1 MSTPTAPATTPEAG
15 VRRSTAGRVLVLVA
29 IVALAFNLRPAAVSV
44 GPVLGDIRTGL
55 GLTGAESGLLTSLP
69 VIAFAVFGALAPRV
83 ARLVGPHRM
92 TLVALLAVVGGL
104 AARAATDSVPAF
116 LALSLLALAG
126 MATAN
131 VLLPSLVKQHFPD
144 RVGLVTAVYST
155 SLAIGL
161 TAASAYTVPI
171 SDAHGGWRA
180 GLLAWSFTAAVAAVP
195 WLALVVSDRRPAAR
209 TTSERTVG
217 LVEVARTR
225 LGWLMALFFGL
236 QSLQAYSVFGWF
248 ALVYRD
254 AGFSEHDAG
263 LLLGLVTGTS
273 IPLSFAVPAL
283 AARFADLRLLVTALM
298 VCYPIGYLGLVLAP
312 HGGAV
317 VWAVDDRHR
326 DLHVPADPHPDRAE
340 GADSGRHGRPLRLH
354 PGHRVPDRSGGPVR
368 RGRAPR
374 PLRRLDRA
382 AAGAAGAERPPAR
395 RGPRGRSTGVRRGP
409 AAREPDPGAV
419 LASRHET
426 TPTSA
431 AWC

>member
-104 AARAATDSVPAF
+104 AARAATHSVPVF

-171 SDAHGGWRA
+171 SDAHGGWRS

-317 VWAVDDRHR
+317 VWAVVIGIGTCTFP
-326 DLHVPADPHPDRAE
+326 LILTLIGLRARTP
-340 GADSGRHGRPLRLH
+340 GGTAALSGFTQATGYLI
-354 PGHRVPDRSGGPVR
+354 
-368 RGRAPR
+368 
-374 PLRRLDRA
+374 A
-382 AAGAAGAERPPAR
+382 AAGPFGVGVLHDLSGGWTVPLLVLLALSVPQLVVGLAVARPAYVEDELR
-395 RGPRGRSTGVRRGP
+395 AT
-409 AAREPDPGAV
+409 
-419 LASRHET
+419 
-426 TPTSA
+426 
-431 AWC
+431 